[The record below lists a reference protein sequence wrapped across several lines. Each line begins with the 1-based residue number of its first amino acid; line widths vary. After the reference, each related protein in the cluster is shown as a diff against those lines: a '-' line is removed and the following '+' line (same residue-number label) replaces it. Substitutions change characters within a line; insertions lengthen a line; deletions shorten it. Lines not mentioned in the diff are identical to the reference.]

1 MKRNVNNNGI
11 TLIALVVTIIVL
23 LILAGVSISM
33 LTGENGILNRAGE
46 AKEKT
51 TLSQKKE
58 TTDLAN
64 MEEIIS
70 NGIEGK
76 YLDKVT
82 DNNPGILE
90 KESENIYI
98 INSIEDLV
106 FFSYDV
112 RNGNTYEGNIVKLG
126 TDLNF
131 NSDNSYVDA
140 FRTDYG
146 KYGYNGELKT
156 LLTSGE
162 GFLSIGTIENT
173 KEKCFKGTFDGNNHE
188 IKNLYINKNANDGVK
203 RIGLFGTNIGI
214 IKNIKL
220 VDININ
226 AECVSASI
234 GGITGINYG
243 RISNCVSSGNLYLKG
258 TGYLLCAGVAGA
270 MRENGNIEN
279 CGNSANIIC
288 ENNATDGQAV
298 GAGVVGSCNNNASS
312 TDLTPYIKGCYNTG
326 KVNARSEIDVLA
338 GGITT
343 YITRC
348 DVIDCYNSGEI
359 NATGNKDVRIGGIIS
374 AGDNSQHTVKNLYN
388 TGKIVYNGTTTD
400 EKASLGGII
409 GQNYNTN
416 ITNVVNLGEI
426 DVINENTQI
435 RIGGIAG
442 GATFGDIDNGYNLG
456 KIIVDQETKNEKIG
470 SLVGIKWNSVYNKC
484 FYLNETYSK
493 GIGKLATSEEKEEG
507 IAKLINKEDFPDLL
521 EIIND
526 DDKFKNDNN
535 NINNGY
541 PVLFWQ

>member
-1 MKRNVNNNGI
+1 M
-11 TLIALVVTIIVL
+11 A
-23 LILAGVSISM
+23 
-33 LTGENGILNRAGE
+33 
-46 AKEKT
+46 
-51 TLSQKKE
+51 
-58 TTDLAN
+58 
-64 MEEIIS
+64 
-70 NGIEGK
+70 
-76 YLDKVT
+76 
-82 DNNPGILE
+82 
-90 KESENIYI
+90 
-98 INSIEDLV
+98 
-106 FFSYDV
+106 FF
-112 RNGNTYEGNIVKLG
+112 
-126 TDLNF
+126 
-131 NSDNSYVDA
+131 
-140 FRTDYG
+140 
-146 KYGYNGELKT
+146 
-156 LLTSGE
+156 
-162 GFLSIGTIENT
+162 
-173 KEKCFKGTFDGNNHE
+173 
-188 IKNLYINKNANDGVK
+188 
-203 RIGLFGTNIGI
+203 
-214 IKNIKL
+214 
-220 VDININ
+220 
-226 AECVSASI
+226 
-234 GGITGINYG
+234 YG
-243 RISNCVSSGNLYLKG
+243 RV
-258 TGYLLCAGVAGA
+258 
-270 MRENGNIEN
+270 
-279 CGNSANIIC
+279 
-288 ENNATDGQAV
+288 
-298 GAGVVGSCNNNASS
+298 
-312 TDLTPYIKGCYNTG
+312 
-326 KVNARSEIDVLA
+326 
-338 GGITT
+338 
-343 YITRC
+343 
-348 DVIDCYNSGEI
+348 YNSGEI